1 MAIAGIPPMRP
12 LIRNYR
18 ISDDIDDNVRSYF
31 NYIRDAAGRGP
42 DPYSELQK
50 AEAARMAEVFMRLM
64 VDQHGRQE
72 VDDGINRFVVQNNIR
87 QLGPGGVPGN

>member
-1 MAIAGIPPMRP
+1 
-12 LIRNYR
+12 
-18 ISDDIDDNVRSYF
+18 
-31 NYIRDAAGRGP
+31 
-42 DPYSELQK
+42 
-50 AEAARMAEVFMRLM
+50 M